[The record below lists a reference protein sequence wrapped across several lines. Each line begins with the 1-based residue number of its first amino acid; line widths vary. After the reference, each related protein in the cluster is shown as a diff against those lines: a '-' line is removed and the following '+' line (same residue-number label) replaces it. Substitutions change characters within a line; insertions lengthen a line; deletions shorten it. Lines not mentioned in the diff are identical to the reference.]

1 MLPQYTKIYSNEN
14 LKPVS
19 IFKFLFQC
27 KKIYLNFA
35 SKYRGLYQYKIMA
48 IRCLCLRA
56 DLIIYPY
63 LSNFL
68 YYCILSV
75 VIFHLDIGLLPS
87 LRPLPFQTKT
97 FIFIVTLK
105 WYKHW
110 AAAYP
115 LYCWGY
121 RVYWSINILKILGLS
136 ISPKY
141 YLLCFSWT
149 ILISSWGSHFLDT

>member
-1 MLPQYTKIYSNEN
+1 MLPQYTRIYSNEN

-48 IRCLCLRA
+48 IKCLCLRA

-115 LYCWGY
+115 ILL
-121 RVYWSINILKILGLS
+121 RVQSLLIYQYPQNIRSINIPKILFIMFQLDYS
-136 ISPKY
+136 
-141 YLLCFSWT
+141 YLQLGVTFS
-149 ILISSWGSHFLDT
+149 